1 MKRFLIILT
10 IVTSALCA
18 WGAEEKA
25 DSTASPQ
32 SVGLVLSGGGAKGI
46 AHIGVIQALEDNG
59 IPIDYITGTS
69 MGAIVGSLYS
79 CGFTPGEMLAL
90 IESDGFSHWSTGKID
105 RKLTYYFLQ
114 DEPLPTLLTVNFGEG
129 ESNRLK
135 PVLPSSLINPLPMN
149 FAFMELFAPYTAQC
163 GGDFNKLFVP
173 FRSVSSDMTNKK
185 MVVSSKG
192 SLGDAVRASM
202 SFPLVFHP
210 MERDGAL
217 LYDGGIYDNF
227 PVDVMRDNFAPQ
239 IMIGVDVS
247 TTDAPD
253 ETQNMVSQLE
263 TMIIQHSDYSLPDDQ
278 GIKLRIHLEEF
289 GLLDF
294 DKARRIYQI
303 GYDKAMSM
311 MDSIKS
317 RIHSR
322 VPSEARTLRREVFK
336 SQTPYLRFDQVDV
349 TGGTPSQN
357 AYVRS
362 LFTHNHADTFGI
374 TRARDAYY
382 RAITPGKFKNL
393 EPTAV
398 YNDTTALFALH
409 LKSTLR
415 DNFSVGA
422 GGYLTTSTN
431 SMLFLTAGYRTL
443 SYNSLNLILNGW
455 VGQSY
460 LAAEGNAHIRLL
472 RSVPSSLQ
480 LKVVASR
487 QKYFRTDKMFFQ
499 TSEPTFSVTNE
510 YFGRLAYGVA
520 MGRRGKGEIS
530 LGYGHQSNKY
540 SSADNTGI
548 ALENQLWQN
557 LAQARLS
564 YEYNTLNSSSMPTSG
579 SIVQITAMGVT
590 GHAYLGRFGNSSFP
604 RIRESRTWGQIE
616 LTARNYFDLS
626 SRFSLGTDVN
636 ILASS
641 RRLLPTYAASVID
654 APSFNPAPSYTN
666 VFTPSFRANSYGVAG
681 LIPIWKMSSM
691 MQLRGRADVFVPA
704 RPILSNADGTARY
717 GDWFSRLYFFGQVE
731 AVLTLPFA
739 NISGYMHYAGVPSGR
754 WNFGV
759 SFGLFLQAP
768 RFLR

>member
-1 MKRFLIILT
+1 MKRFLIIFA
-10 IVTSALCA
+10 IVSSALCV
-18 WGAEEKA
+18 WGAEWKA
-25 DSTASPQ
+25 DTTASPQ

-46 AHIGVIQALEDNG
+46 AHIGVIQALEDND
-59 IPIDYITGTS
+59 IPIDYIAGTS
-69 MGAIVGSLYS
+69 MGAIVGGLYS
-79 CGFTPGEMLAL
+79 CGYTPGEMLAL
-90 IESDGFSHWSTGKID
+90 IESNSFSHWSTGKID

-114 DEPLPTLLTVNFGEG
+114 DEPLPTLLTLNFGEG

-185 MVVSSKG
+185 MVVSSEG

-210 MERDGAL
+210 IERDGAL

-247 TTDAPD
+247 TTDTPD

-263 TMIIQHSDYSLPDDQ
+263 TMIIQHSDYFLPDDQ

-311 MDSIKS
+311 MDSIKG

-322 VPSEARTLRREVFK
+322 VPAEARTLRREVFK

-362 LFTHNHADTFGI
+362 LFTHNSADTFGLR
-374 TRARDAYY
+374 RARDAYY

-398 YNDTTALFALH
+398 YNDTTGLFALH

-415 DNFSVGA
+415 DNFSVGV

-431 SMLFLTAGYRTL
+431 SILFLSAGYKTL
-443 SYNSLNLILNGW
+443 SYNSLDLRLNGW

-499 TSEPTFSVTNE
+499 TSDPTFSVTNE
-510 YFGRLAYGVA
+510 YFGRLSYGVA

-540 SSADNTGI
+540 NSSDNTGI
-548 ALENQLWQN
+548 ALEDQLWQN

-564 YEYNTLNSSSMPTSG
+564 YEYNTLNSTSMPTSG
-579 SIVQITAMGVT
+579 AIIQVTVMGVA
-590 GHAYLGRFGNSSFP
+590 GHAYMERFGGNAFP
-604 RIRESRTWGQIE
+604 RMKERRTWGQVE
-616 LTARNYFDLS
+616 LAARNYFDLS

-641 RRLLPTYAASVID
+641 RRLLPTYAASIMD
-654 APSFNPAPSYTN
+654 APSFNPVPSYTN

-681 LIPIWKMSSM
+681 VIPIWKMSSI

-704 RPILSNADGTARY
+704 RPILSAGDGTARY

-731 AVLTLPFA
+731 AVMTLPFA
-739 NISGYMHYAGVPSGR
+739 NVSAYMHYAGVPSGR

>member
-1 MKRFLIILT
+1 MKRVLIIIT
-10 IVTSALCA
+10 AVAAALCA
-18 WGAEEKA
+18 WASAEGA
-25 DSTASPQ
+25 DTVASPQ

-46 AHIGVIQALEDNG
+46 AHIGVIQALEDND
-59 IPIDYITGTS
+59 IPIDYIAGTS
-69 MGAIVGSLYS
+69 MGAIVGGLYS
-79 CGFTPGEMLAL
+79 CGYTPGEMLGL

-129 ESNRLK
+129 GSSRFK

-163 GGDFNKLFVP
+163 GGDFNRLFVP
-173 FRSVSSDMTNKK
+173 FRAVSSDMTNKR
-185 MVVSSKG
+185 MVVSSEG

-210 MERDGAL
+210 IERNGAL

-247 TTDAPD
+247 TADAPD
-253 ETQNMVSQLE
+253 ETQNVVSQLE
-263 TMIIQHSDYSLPDDQ
+263 TMIIQHSDYSLPEDQ

-303 GYDKAMSM
+303 GYDKAVSM

-322 VPSEARTLRREVFK
+322 VPSEARSLRRDVFK
-336 SQTPYLRFDQVDV
+336 SQTPYLRFDKVDV

-362 LFTHNHADTFGI
+362 LFTHNSADTFGI
-374 TRARDAYY
+374 QRARDAYY
-382 RAITPGKFKNL
+382 RAITPGKFQNL
-393 EPTAV
+393 EPTTV
-398 YNDTTALFALH
+398 YDDTTGLFALH

-415 DNFSVGA
+415 DNFSVGV

-431 SMLFLTAGYRTL
+431 SMLFLSAGYKTL
-443 SYNSLNLILNGW
+443 SYNSLDLRLNGW

-510 YFGRLAYGVA
+510 YFGRLSYGVA

-530 LGYGHQSNKY
+530 LGYGHQSSKY
-540 SSADNTGI
+540 NSADVSGV
-548 ALENQLWQN
+548 ALEDQLRQN
-557 LAQARLS
+557 LAQIRLS
-564 YEYNTLNSSSMPTSG
+564 YEYNTLSSSSVPTSG
-579 SIVQITAMGVT
+579 TLLQATAMGVA
-590 GHAYLGRFGNSSFP
+590 GHAYMERFGSDALP
-604 RIRESRTWGQIE
+604 RIKDGRTWGQIE
-616 LTARNYFDLS
+616 VTARNYFDVS
-626 SRFSLGTDVN
+626 SRFSFGTELNV
-636 ILASS
+636 LVSS
-641 RRLLPTYAASVID
+641 RRLLPTYAASVVD

-681 LIPIWKMSSM
+681 VMPIWKLSSM
-691 MQLRGRADVFVPA
+691 MQIRGRADVFVPA
-704 RPILSNADGTARY
+704 RPILSNDDGTARY
-717 GDWFSRLYFFGQVE
+717 GDWFSRVYFFGQVE
-731 AVLTLPFA
+731 AVMTLPFA
-739 NISGYMHYAGVPSGR
+739 NISAYTHYAGVPSGR
-754 WNFGV
+754 WNFGI